1 METLLSDIKYGLRLI
16 IKNPVFSLVVVIALA
31 LGIGANTAIF
41 SVLNAVLLKPL
52 PYKDSERLV
61 MMWQRFTGIGVP
73 KDQNWTSPPE
83 FDDVR
88 RYQSAFSD
96 IAAMQGASFTILVGD
111 RPERILGQFVSPG
124 FFKMLGVEAFRGRT
138 FLPEEEHQGKEAVA
152 VVSHGLWQRRFASD
166 QGLVGRTLNMNG
178 RPYQIIGIAPPGFR
192 DPVQQDAE
200 MWAALSFTNQQLTQQ
215 RGSHGLLVI
224 GRIKPELTL
233 EQARA
238 DMARVS
244 ERIIEGAP
252 DYPYTKFGYRVLI
265 NPLLEESV
273 GDIRP
278 ALMMLMGSVALVLLI
293 ACTNVANLLLV
304 RASAREREVGIRTA
318 LGAGRGRLI
327 RQMLTESVVLSL
339 VGASV
344 GIALA
349 NFGVSLLAA
358 MAAQSFPR
366 LAETQIDVTALT
378 FTMVV
383 ALATGILFGLFPAF
397 QSARVATQDVLKESS
412 QAATAGRG
420 RLRLR
425 RVLVAAEVALS
436 LLLLVGAGLL
446 IKSFI
451 QLQRVDPGFD
461 PSGVLTMRMVVPA
474 ARYSQPD
481 QVRNFYRDVL
491 RRVSVLP
498 GVKMVGANNGLP
510 LSGAGGSG
518 TTTIDNPAFPDDRGT
533 PEADQRT
540 VTPGYFE
547 TMGMKMVSG
556 RMFDERDNETSQP
569 VAIIDETMVRT
580 FWPNEDPL
588 GKRIKRGGRQST
600 QPWLTIV
607 GVVRHVRY
615 RTLEEPSRVQL
626 YLPHA
631 QAPTTGMSLAIK
643 TDLDP
648 RTLSNS
654 VQREVIAVDQEQ
666 PVWAVRTMD
675 ELMATSVM
683 RRQLIMTLLTLFA
696 GIALMLAAVGIY
708 GVISYWMTQRS
719 HEIGIRVAIGA
730 NRLDVLKM
738 VLGQSMSVVLIG
750 VVIGLVGAVALTRVM
765 STLLYDVSATDAA
778 TFAMYSAVLILV
790 SLLASYL
797 PARRATRI
805 DPVTMLRQQ

>member
-1 METLLSDIKYGLRLI
+1 MDTLLSDIKYGLRLI
-16 IKNPVFSLVVVIALA
+16 MKNPVFSLVVVIALA

-52 PYKDSERLV
+52 PYADSEHLV

-73 KDQNWTSPPE
+73 KDQNWTSAPE
-83 FDDVR
+83 FEDVR
-88 RYQSAFSD
+88 RYQSSFSD
-96 IAAMQGASFTILVGD
+96 IAAMQSASFTILVGNT
-111 RPERILGQFVSPG
+111 PERILGQFVSPG
-124 FFKMLGVEAFRGRT
+124 FFKLLGVEASLGRT
-138 FLPEEEHQGKEAVA
+138 FLADEEQQGKET
-152 VVSHGLWQRRFASD
+152 VVVMSHGLWQRRFASD
-166 QGLVGRTLNMNG
+166 RSLVGRTLNMNG
-178 RPYQIIGIAPPGFR
+178 RPYQVIGIAPQGFR
-192 DPVQQDAE
+192 DPQQPDAE
-200 MWAALSFTNQQLTQQ
+200 MWAALSFTPQQLTQ

-224 GRIKPELTL
+224 ARIKPELTL
-233 EQARA
+233 EQARS

-252 DYPYTKFGYRVLI
+252 DYPYAKFGYRVII
-265 NPLLEESV
+265 NPLLEEHV

-278 ALMMLMGSVALVLLI
+278 ALMMLMGSVILVLLI

-318 LGAGRGRLI
+318 LGAGRARLI

-339 VGASV
+339 VGAIV
-344 GIALA
+344 GVALA
-349 NFGVSLLAA
+349 DVGVSLLAA

-366 LAETQIDVTALT
+366 LGETQIDLTALT
-378 FTMVV
+378 FTMLV

-397 QSARVATQDVLKESS
+397 QSARVSTQDVLKEGS
-412 QAATAGRG
+412 QASTAGRG

-446 IKSFI
+446 IKSFMR
-451 QLQRVDPGFD
+451 LQRVDAGFD
-461 PSGVLTMRMVVPA
+461 PSGVLTMRIVVPT
-474 ARYSQPD
+474 ARYPQPD
-481 QVRNFYRDVL
+481 QVRSFYRDVL
-491 RRVSVLP
+491 RRISVLP
-498 GVKMVGANNGLP
+498 GVTKVGGNNGLP

-533 PEADQRT
+533 PEADQRI

-547 TMGMKMVSG
+547 AMGMTMLSG
-556 RMFDERDNETSQP
+556 RMFDERDTETSQP
-569 VAIIDETMVRT
+569 VAIIDQTMAQT
-580 FWPNEDPL
+580 FWPNEDPI
-588 GKRIKRGGRQST
+588 GKRLKRGGRQST

-626 YLPHA
+626 YMPHA
-631 QAPTTGMSLAIK
+631 QVPTTGMSLAIK
-643 TDLDP
+643 TNLEP
-648 RTLSNS
+648 RTLSTS
-654 VQREVIAVDQEQ
+654 VQREVIAVDPEQ
-666 PVWAVRTMD
+666 PVWAIRTMD
-675 ELMATSVM
+675 DLMATSVM

-708 GVISYWMTQRS
+708 GVISYWVTQRS

-765 STLLYDVSATDAA
+765 GTLLYNVSATDAA
-778 TFAMYSAVLILV
+778 TFALYSAALILV
-790 SLLASYL
+790 GLIASYL

>member
-1 METLLSDIKYGLRLI
+1 METLLSDIRHGIRLI
-16 IKNPVFSLVVVIALA
+16 FKTPGFSLVVVVALA

-52 PYKDSERLV
+52 PYEDSEHLV

-88 RYQSAFSD
+88 RYHGSFSD
-96 IAAMQGASFTILVGD
+96 IAAMQSASFTILVGD
-111 RPERILGQFVSPG
+111 RPERILGQVVSPS
-124 FFKMLGVEAFRGRT
+124 FFRLLRVEAALGRT
-138 FLPEEEHQGKEAVA
+138 FADAEEQQGNEAVA
-152 VVSHGLWQRRFASD
+152 VMSHGLWQRRFASD
-166 QGLVGRTLNMNG
+166 PTVVGRTLNMNG
-178 RPYQIIGIAPPGFR
+178 RPYQVIGIAPPGFR
-192 DPVQQDAE
+192 DPVQPDSE
-200 MWAALSFTNQQLTQQ
+200 MWAPLSFTSQQLTQ

-224 GRIKPELTL
+224 ARIKPELTL

-252 DYPYTKFGYRVLI
+252 EYPYVKFGYRVLI
-265 NPLLEESV
+265 NPLLEEHV

-278 ALMMLMGSVALVLLI
+278 ALMMLMGAVGLVLLI

-304 RASAREREVGIRTA
+304 RASAREREMGIRTA

-327 RQMLTESVVLSL
+327 RQMLTESVVLAVAGAL
-339 VGASV
+339 VGL
-344 GIALA
+344 ALA
-349 NFGVSLLAA
+349 RVGVSLLAA
-358 MAAQSFPR
+358 MAAETFPR
-366 LAETQIDVTALT
+366 LADTEVDWAALT
-378 FTMVV
+378 FTMAV

-397 QSARVATQDVLKESS
+397 QSARSATQEALKEGS
-412 QAATAGRG
+412 QTSTAGRG

-425 RVLVAAEVALS
+425 RTLVVAEVALS

-446 IKSFI
+446 IKSFMR
-451 QLQRVDPGFD
+451 LQRVEAGFD
-461 PSGVLTMRMVVPA
+461 PAGVLTMRIVVPS

-481 QVRNFYRDVL
+481 QVRAFYQEVL
-491 RRVSVLP
+491 RRVAALP
-498 GVKMVGANNGLP
+498 GVAHVGANNGIP

-518 TTTIDNPAFPDDRGT
+518 TTTVDNPAFPDDRGT

-547 TMGMKMVSG
+547 AMGMTMLSG
-556 RMFDERDNETSQP
+556 RMFDQRDTDSSQP
-569 VAIIDETMVRT
+569 VAIIDDTMART
-580 FWPNEDPL
+580 FWPNEDPI

-631 QAPTTGMSLAIK
+631 QVPNSGMSLAIK
-643 TDLDP
+643 AGLDP
-648 RTLSNS
+648 RTLSAS
-654 VQREVIAVDQEQ
+654 VQREVMAVDPEQ
-666 PVWAVRTMD
+666 PVWSIRTMD
-675 ELMATSVM
+675 ELMATSVA
-683 RRQLIMTLLTLFA
+683 RRQLIMTLLSLFA
-696 GIALMLAAVGIY
+696 AIALMLAAVGIY
-708 GVISYWMTQRS
+708 GVIAYWVTQRS
-719 HEIGIRVAIGA
+719 HEIGIRLAIGA
-730 NRLDVLKM
+730 SRLDVLKM
-738 VLGQSMSVVLIG
+738 VLGQSMSVVLAGVAVGLIG
-750 VVIGLVGAVALTRVM
+750 GAALMRVM
-765 STLLYDVSATDAA
+765 TTLLYDVSATDTA
-778 TFAMYSAVLILV
+778 TFAGYSAGLILIG
-790 SLLASYL
+790 LLASYL

-805 DPVTMLRQQ
+805 DPATMLRQQ

>member
-1 METLLSDIKYGLRLI
+1 METLLSDIKFGFRLI
-16 IKNPVFSLVVVIALA
+16 IKSPVVSLVVVIALA

-41 SVLNAVLLKPL
+41 SVLNAVLLRPL
-52 PYKDSERLV
+52 PYENSEHLV

-73 KDQNWTSPPE
+73 KDQNWTSAPE
-83 FDDVR
+83 FSDVR
-88 RYQSAFSD
+88 RYQSSFSD
-96 IAAMQGASFTILVGD
+96 IAAMQSASFTILVGD
-111 RPERILGQFVSPG
+111 KPERILGQFVSPS
-124 FFKMLGVEAFRGRT
+124 FFRLLGVEAFLGRT
-138 FLPEEEHQGKEAVA
+138 FVADEEQQGRET
-152 VVSHGLWQRRFASD
+152 VVVMSHGLWQRRFASD
-166 QGLVGRTLNMNG
+166 RSLVERTLNMNG
-178 RPYQIIGIAPPGFR
+178 RPYQVIGIAPPGFR
-192 DPVQQDAE
+192 DPQQPDAE
-200 MWAALSFTNQQLTQQ
+200 MWAALSFTNEQLMQ

-224 GRIKPELTL
+224 ARIKPELTL
-233 EQARA
+233 EQARS
-238 DMARVS
+238 DMTRVS
-244 ERIIEGAP
+244 ERIVEGAP
-252 DYPYTKFGYRVLI
+252 EYPYAKFGYRVLI
-265 NPLLEESV
+265 NPLLEEYV

-304 RASAREREVGIRTA
+304 RASAREREIGIRTA
-318 LGAGRGRLI
+318 LGAGRGRLV

-339 VGASV
+339 VGAVV

-349 NFGVSLLAA
+349 RVGVSLLAA

-366 LAETQIDVTALT
+366 LGETHIDLTALT
-378 FTMVV
+378 FTIVV

-397 QSARVATQDVLKESS
+397 QSARSATQDVLKEGS
-412 QAATAGRG
+412 QTSTAGRG

-446 IKSFI
+446 IKSFMR
-451 QLQRVDPGFD
+451 LQGVDAGFD
-461 PSGVLTMRMVVPA
+461 PSGVLTMRIVVPA

-481 QVRNFYRDVL
+481 QVRSFYREVL
-491 RRVSVLP
+491 RRVSALP
-498 GVKMVGANNGLP
+498 GVTKVGASNGIP
-510 LSGAGGSG
+510 LSGSGGSG

-533 PEADQRT
+533 PEADQRI

-547 TMGMKMVSG
+547 AMGMTILSG
-556 RMFDERDNETSQP
+556 RMFDERDSETGQP
-569 VAIIDETMVRT
+569 VAIIDETMAKT
-580 FWPNEDPL
+580 FWPNEDPI

-607 GVVRHVRY
+607 GVARHVRY

-626 YLPHA
+626 YMPHS
-631 QAPTTGMSLAIK
+631 QVPTTGMSLAIK
-643 TDLDP
+643 THLEP
-648 RTLSNS
+648 GTLSTS
-654 VQREVIAVDQEQ
+654 VQREVIAVDPEQ
-666 PVWAVRTMD
+666 PVWAIRTMD

-708 GVISYWMTQRS
+708 GVISYWVAQRS

-730 NRLDVLKM
+730 SRLDVLKM
-738 VLGQSMSVVLIG
+738 VLGESMSVVLIG
-750 VVIGLVGAVALTRVM
+750 VVIGLVGAAALTQVM
-765 STLLYDVSATDAA
+765 ATLLYDVSATDAI
-778 TFAMYSAVLILV
+778 TFASYSAALILV
-790 SLLASYL
+790 GLLASYL

>member
-1 METLLSDIKYGLRLI
+1 METLISDIKYGLRLI
-16 IKNPVFSLVVVIALA
+16 LKNPVFSLVVVIALA

-52 PYKDSERLV
+52 PYADSEHLV

-73 KDQNWTSPPE
+73 KDQNWTSAPE
-83 FDDVR
+83 FSDVR
-88 RYQSAFSD
+88 RLQSSFSD
-96 IAAMQGASFTILVGD
+96 IAAIQGTSFSILVGD
-111 RPERILGQFVSPG
+111 TPERILGQFVSPS
-124 FFKMLGVEAFRGRT
+124 FFKLLGVEAFLGRT
-138 FLPEEEHQGKEAVA
+138 FSPEEEQQGKEAV
-152 VVSHGLWQRRFASD
+152 VVISHGLWQRRFASD
-166 QGLVGRTLNMNG
+166 PTLIERTLNMNG
-178 RPYQIIGIAPPGFR
+178 RPYQVIGIAPPGFR
-192 DPVQQDAE
+192 DPVQPDAE
-200 MWAALSFTNQQLTQQ
+200 MWAALSFTDQQLTQ

-224 GRIKPELTL
+224 ARIKPGLTL
-233 EQARA
+233 DQTRS

-252 DYPYTKFGYRVLI
+252 EYPYAKFGYRVLI
-265 NPLLEESV
+265 NPLLEEHV

-278 ALMMLMGSVALVLLI
+278 ALMMLMGSVVLVLLI

-327 RQMLTESVVLSL
+327 RQMLTESVVLAM
-339 VGASV
+339 VGAAV
-344 GIALA
+344 GVALA
-349 NFGVSLLAA
+349 RVGVSLLAA
-358 MAAQSFPR
+358 MAAQTFPR
-366 LAETQIDVTALT
+366 LADTRIDLMALA
-378 FTMVV
+378 FTIVV

-397 QSARVATQDVLKESS
+397 QIARATTHDVLKEGSLAS
-412 QAATAGRG
+412 TAGRG

-446 IKSFI
+446 IKSFMR
-451 QLQRVDPGFD
+451 LQAVDAGFD
-461 PSGVLTMRMVVPA
+461 PSGVLTMRVVVPG

-481 QVRNFYRDVL
+481 QVRNFYQEVL
-491 RRVSVLP
+491 RRVSALP
-498 GVKMVGANNGLP
+498 GVTKVGANNGIP
-510 LSGAGGSG
+510 LSGSGGSG

-533 PEADQRT
+533 PEADQRI

-547 TMGMKMVSG
+547 AMGMTMISG
-556 RMFDERDNETSQP
+556 RPFDERDSSTGQP
-569 VAIIDETMVRT
+569 VAIIDETMART
-580 FWPNEDPL
+580 FWPNEDPI
-588 GKRIKRGGRQST
+588 GKRLKRGGRQSP

-626 YLPHA
+626 YMPHA
-631 QAPTTGMSLAIK
+631 QVPTTGMSLAIK
-643 TDLDP
+643 TSLET
-648 RTLSNS
+648 RTIANS
-654 VQREVIAVDQEQ
+654 VQREVTAVDREQ
-666 PVWAVRTMD
+666 PVWAIRTMN

-683 RRQLIMTLLTLFA
+683 RRQLIMSLLTLFA
-696 GIALMLAAVGIY
+696 GIALALAAVGIY
-708 GVISYWMTQRS
+708 GVISYWVTQRS

-730 NRLDVLKM
+730 SRLDVLKM

-750 VVIGLVGAVALTRVM
+750 VAIGLAGAAVLTRVM
-765 STLLYDVSATDAA
+765 GTLLYNVSTTDAA
-778 TFAMYSAVLILV
+778 TFAGYSAALILV
-790 SLLASYL
+790 GLLASYL

>member
-1 METLLSDIKYGLRLI
+1 METLLSDIKFGFRLI
-16 IKNPVFSLVVVIALA
+16 IKSPVFSLVVVIALA

-41 SVLNAVLLKPL
+41 SVLNAVLLRPL
-52 PYKDSERLV
+52 PYENSEHLV

-73 KDQNWTSPPE
+73 KDQNWTSAPE
-83 FDDVR
+83 FSDVR
-88 RYQSAFSD
+88 RYQSSFSD
-96 IAAMQGASFTILVGD
+96 IAAMQSASFTILVGD
-111 RPERILGQFVSPG
+111 KPERILGQFVSPS
-124 FFKMLGVEAFRGRT
+124 FFKLLGVEAFLGRT
-138 FLPEEEHQGKEAVA
+138 FVADEEQQGRET
-152 VVSHGLWQRRFASD
+152 VVVMSHGLWQRRFASD
-166 QGLVGRTLNMNG
+166 RSLVERTLNMNG
-178 RPYQIIGIAPPGFR
+178 RPYQVIGIAPPGFR
-192 DPVQQDAE
+192 DPQQPDAE
-200 MWAALSFTNQQLTQQ
+200 MWAALSFTNEQLMQ

-224 GRIKPELTL
+224 ARIKPELTL
-233 EQARA
+233 EQARS
-238 DMARVS
+238 DMMRVS
-244 ERIIEGAP
+244 ERIVEGAP
-252 DYPYTKFGYRVLI
+252 EYPYAKFGYRVLI
-265 NPLLEESV
+265 NPLLEEYV

-304 RASAREREVGIRTA
+304 RASAREREIGIRTA

-339 VGASV
+339 VGAVV

-349 NFGVSLLAA
+349 RVGVSLLAA

-366 LAETQIDVTALT
+366 LGETHIDLTALT
-378 FTMVV
+378 FTIVV

-397 QSARVATQDVLKESS
+397 QSARSATQDVLKEGS
-412 QAATAGRG
+412 QTSTAGRG

-446 IKSFI
+446 IKSFMR
-451 QLQRVDPGFD
+451 LQGVDAGFD
-461 PSGVLTMRMVVPA
+461 PSGVLTMRIVVPA

-481 QVRNFYRDVL
+481 QVRSFYREVL
-491 RRVSVLP
+491 RRVSALP
-498 GVKMVGANNGLP
+498 GVTKVGASNGIP
-510 LSGAGGSG
+510 LSGSGGSG

-533 PEADQRT
+533 PEADQRI

-547 TMGMKMVSG
+547 AMGMTILSG
-556 RMFDERDNETSQP
+556 RMFDDRDSETGQP
-569 VAIIDETMVRT
+569 VAIIDETMART
-580 FWPNEDPL
+580 FWPNEDPI

-607 GVVRHVRY
+607 GVARHVRY

-626 YLPHA
+626 YMPHF
-631 QAPTTGMSLAIK
+631 QVPTTGMSLAIK
-643 TDLDP
+643 THLEP
-648 RTLSNS
+648 GTLSTS
-654 VQREVIAVDQEQ
+654 VQREVIAVDPEQ
-666 PVWAVRTMD
+666 PVWAIRTMD

-708 GVISYWMTQRS
+708 GVVSYWVTQRS

-730 NRLDVLKM
+730 SRLDVLKM

-750 VVIGLVGAVALTRVM
+750 VVIGLVGAAALTQVM
-765 STLLYDVSATDAA
+765 ATLLYDVSATDAF
-778 TFAMYSAVLILV
+778 TFATYSAALILV
-790 SLLASYL
+790 GLLASYL

>member
-1 METLLSDIKYGLRLI
+1 METLLSDIKFGFRLI
-16 IKNPVFSLVVVIALA
+16 IKSPVFSLVVVIALA

-41 SVLNAVLLKPL
+41 SVLNAVLLRPL
-52 PYKDSERLV
+52 PYENSEHLV

-83 FDDVR
+83 FSDVR
-88 RYQSAFSD
+88 RYQSSFSD
-96 IAAMQGASFTILVGD
+96 IAAMQSASFTILVGD
-111 RPERILGQFVSPG
+111 KPERILGQFVSPS
-124 FFKMLGVEAFRGRT
+124 FFKLLGVEAFLGRT
-138 FLPEEEHQGKEAVA
+138 FVADEEQQGRET
-152 VVSHGLWQRRFASD
+152 VVVMSHGLWQRRFASD
-166 QGLVGRTLNMNG
+166 RSLVERTLNMNG
-178 RPYQIIGIAPPGFR
+178 RPYQVIGIAPPGFR
-192 DPVQQDAE
+192 DPQQPDAE
-200 MWAALSFTNQQLTQQ
+200 MWAALSFTNEQLMQ

-224 GRIKPELTL
+224 ARIKPELTL
-233 EQARA
+233 EQARS
-238 DMARVS
+238 DMTRVS
-244 ERIIEGAP
+244 ERIVEGAP
-252 DYPYTKFGYRVLI
+252 EYPYAKFGYRVLI
-265 NPLLEESV
+265 NPLLEEYV

-304 RASAREREVGIRTA
+304 RASAREREIGIRTA

-339 VGASV
+339 VGAVV

-349 NFGVSLLAA
+349 RVGVSLLAA

-366 LAETQIDVTALT
+366 LGETHIDLTALT
-378 FTMVV
+378 FTIVV

-397 QSARVATQDVLKESS
+397 QSARSATQDVLKEGS
-412 QAATAGRG
+412 QTSTAGRG

-446 IKSFI
+446 IKSFMR
-451 QLQRVDPGFD
+451 LQGVDAGFD
-461 PSGVLTMRMVVPA
+461 PSGVLTMRIVVPA

-481 QVRNFYRDVL
+481 HVRSFYREVL
-491 RRVSVLP
+491 RRVSALP
-498 GVKMVGANNGLP
+498 GVTKVGASNGIP
-510 LSGAGGSG
+510 LSGSGGSG

-533 PEADQRT
+533 PEADQRI

-547 TMGMKMVSG
+547 AMGMTILSG
-556 RMFDERDNETSQP
+556 RMFDERDSETGQP
-569 VAIIDETMVRT
+569 VAIIDETMART
-580 FWPNEDPL
+580 FWPNEDPI

-607 GVVRHVRY
+607 GVARHVRY

-626 YLPHA
+626 YMPHS
-631 QAPTTGMSLAIK
+631 QVPTTGMSLAIK
-643 TDLDP
+643 THLEP
-648 RTLSNS
+648 GTLSTS
-654 VQREVIAVDQEQ
+654 VQREVIAVDPEQ
-666 PVWAVRTMD
+666 PVWAIRTMD

-708 GVISYWMTQRS
+708 GVISYWVTQRS

-730 NRLDVLKM
+730 SRLDVLKM

-750 VVIGLVGAVALTRVM
+750 VVIGLVGAAALTQVM
-765 STLLYDVSATDAA
+765 ATLLYDVSATDAI
-778 TFAMYSAVLILV
+778 TFASYSAALILV
-790 SLLASYL
+790 GLLASYL

>member
-1 METLLSDIKYGLRLI
+1 METLLSDIRFGFRLI
-16 IKNPVFSLVVVIALA
+16 IKSPVVSLVVVIALA

-41 SVLNAVLLKPL
+41 SVLNAVLLRPL
-52 PYKDSERLV
+52 PYENSEHLV

-83 FDDVR
+83 FSDVR
-88 RYQSAFSD
+88 RYQSSFSD
-96 IAAMQGASFTILVGD
+96 IAAMQSASFTILVGD
-111 RPERILGQFVSPG
+111 KPERILGQFVSPS
-124 FFKMLGVEAFRGRT
+124 FFKLLGVEAFLGRT
-138 FLPEEEHQGKEAVA
+138 FVADEEQQGRET
-152 VVSHGLWQRRFASD
+152 VVVMSHGLWQRRFASD
-166 QGLVGRTLNMNG
+166 RSLVERTLNMNG
-178 RPYQIIGIAPPGFR
+178 RPYQVIGIAPPGFR
-192 DPVQQDAE
+192 DPQQPDAE
-200 MWAALSFTNQQLTQQ
+200 MWAALSFTNQQLMQ

-224 GRIKPELTL
+224 ARIKPELTL
-233 EQARA
+233 EQARS
-238 DMARVS
+238 DMTRVS
-244 ERIIEGAP
+244 ERIVEGAP
-252 DYPYTKFGYRVLI
+252 EYPYAKFGYRVLI
-265 NPLLEESV
+265 NPLLEEYV

-304 RASAREREVGIRTA
+304 RASAREREIGIRTA

-339 VGASV
+339 VGAVV

-349 NFGVSLLAA
+349 RVGVSLLAA

-366 LAETQIDVTALT
+366 LGETQIDLTALT
-378 FTMVV
+378 FTIVV

-397 QSARVATQDVLKESS
+397 QSARSATQDVLKEGS
-412 QAATAGRG
+412 QTSTAGRG

-446 IKSFI
+446 IKSFMR
-451 QLQRVDPGFD
+451 LQRVDAGFD
-461 PSGVLTMRMVVPA
+461 PSGVLTMRIVVPA
-474 ARYSQPD
+474 ARYSEPD
-481 QVRNFYRDVL
+481 QVRSFYREVL
-491 RRVSVLP
+491 RRVSALP
-498 GVKMVGANNGLP
+498 GVTKVGASNGIP
-510 LSGAGGSG
+510 LSGSGGSG

-533 PEADQRT
+533 PEADQRI

-547 TMGMKMVSG
+547 AMGMTILSG
-556 RMFDERDNETSQP
+556 RMFDERDSETGQP
-569 VAIIDETMVRT
+569 VAIIDETMART
-580 FWPNEDPL
+580 FWPNEDPI

-607 GVVRHVRY
+607 GVARHVRY

-626 YLPHA
+626 YMPHS
-631 QAPTTGMSLAIK
+631 QVPTTGMSLAIK
-643 TDLDP
+643 THLEP
-648 RTLSNS
+648 GTLSTS
-654 VQREVIAVDQEQ
+654 VQREVIAVDPEQ
-666 PVWAVRTMD
+666 PVWAIRTMD

-708 GVISYWMTQRS
+708 GVILYWVAQRS

-730 NRLDVLKM
+730 SRLDVLKM
-738 VLGQSMSVVLIG
+738 VLGESMSVVLIG
-750 VVIGLVGAVALTRVM
+750 VVIGLVGAAALTQVM
-765 STLLYDVSATDAA
+765 ATLLYDVSATDAI
-778 TFAMYSAVLILV
+778 TFATYSAALILV
-790 SLLASYL
+790 GLLASYL

>member
-1 METLLSDIKYGLRLI
+1 METLISDIKYGLRLI
-16 IKNPVFSLVVVIALA
+16 LKNPVFSLVVVIALA

-52 PYKDSERLV
+52 PYADSEHLV

-73 KDQNWTSPPE
+73 KDQNWTSAPE
-83 FDDVR
+83 FSDVR
-88 RYQSAFSD
+88 RLQSSFSD
-96 IAAMQGASFTILVGD
+96 IAAIQGTSFSILVGD
-111 RPERILGQFVSPG
+111 TPERILGQFVSPS
-124 FFKMLGVEAFRGRT
+124 FFKLLGVEAFLGRT
-138 FLPEEEHQGKEAVA
+138 FSPEEEQQGKEAV
-152 VVSHGLWQRRFASD
+152 VVISHGLWQRRFASD
-166 QGLVGRTLNMNG
+166 PTLIERTLNMNG
-178 RPYQIIGIAPPGFR
+178 RPYQVIGIAPPGFR
-192 DPVQQDAE
+192 DPVQPDAE
-200 MWAALSFTNQQLTQQ
+200 MWAALSFTDQQLTQ

-224 GRIKPELTL
+224 ARIKPGLTL
-233 EQARA
+233 DQTRS

-252 DYPYTKFGYRVLI
+252 EYPYAKFGYRVLI
-265 NPLLEESV
+265 NPLLEEHV

-278 ALMMLMGSVALVLLI
+278 ALMMLMGSVVLVLLI

-327 RQMLTESVVLSL
+327 RQMLTESVVLAM
-339 VGASV
+339 VGAAV
-344 GIALA
+344 GVALA
-349 NFGVSLLAA
+349 RVGVSLLAA
-358 MAAQSFPR
+358 MAAQTFPR
-366 LAETQIDVTALT
+366 LADTRIDLMALA
-378 FTMVV
+378 FTIVV

-397 QSARVATQDVLKESS
+397 QIARATTHDVLKEGSLAS
-412 QAATAGRG
+412 TAGRG

-446 IKSFI
+446 IKSFMR
-451 QLQRVDPGFD
+451 LQAVDAGFD
-461 PSGVLTMRMVVPA
+461 PSGVLTMRVVVPG

-481 QVRNFYRDVL
+481 QVRNFYQEVL
-491 RRVSVLP
+491 RRVSALP
-498 GVKMVGANNGLP
+498 GVTKVGANNGIP
-510 LSGAGGSG
+510 LSGSGGSG

-533 PEADQRT
+533 PEADQRI

-547 TMGMKMVSG
+547 AMGMTMISG
-556 RMFDERDNETSQP
+556 RPFDERDSSTGQP
-569 VAIIDETMVRT
+569 VAIIDETMART
-580 FWPNEDPL
+580 FWPTEDPI
-588 GKRIKRGGRQST
+588 GKRLKRGGRQSP

-626 YLPHA
+626 YMPHA
-631 QAPTTGMSLAIK
+631 QVPTTGMSLAIK
-643 TDLDP
+643 TSLET
-648 RTLSNS
+648 RTIANS
-654 VQREVIAVDQEQ
+654 VQREVTAVDREQ
-666 PVWAVRTMD
+666 PVWAIRTMN

-683 RRQLIMTLLTLFA
+683 RRQLIMSLLTLFA
-696 GIALMLAAVGIY
+696 GIALALAAVGIY
-708 GVISYWMTQRS
+708 GVISYWVTQRS

-730 NRLDVLKM
+730 SRLDVLKM

-750 VVIGLVGAVALTRVM
+750 VAIGLAGAAVLTRVM
-765 STLLYDVSATDAA
+765 GTLLYNVSTTDAA
-778 TFAMYSAVLILV
+778 TFAGYSAALILV
-790 SLLASYL
+790 GLLASYL